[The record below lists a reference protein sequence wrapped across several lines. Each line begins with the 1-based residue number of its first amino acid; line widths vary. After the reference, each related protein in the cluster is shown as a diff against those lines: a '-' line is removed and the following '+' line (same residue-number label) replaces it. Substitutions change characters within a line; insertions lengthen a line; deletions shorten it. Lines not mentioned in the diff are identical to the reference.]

1 MKSGV
6 PQGSILGPLL
16 FLLYINDLP
25 NVTSPPTSIALF
37 ADDAKCYRVVR
48 NAEDCL
54 SFQHDLY
61 SVYDW
66 SKDWGLSYN
75 TNKCEVL
82 RISRKRRNQSNLS
95 TVNPYAIDG
104 HPLALVPSTKDL
116 GVIVNNKLT
125 WSSYISSVVAKA
137 NKNLGFLYRHFGF
150 SFIGP
155 NHRKSLYLSLVRSHL
170 SYASEIWAPQSCI
183 RDMKLLESVQRRATR
198 FILNCSKDPNNRPN
212 YKSRCHRHR
221 TSLFRDSYFNRI
233 VIIWNNLPFQ
243 IRNSASFISFKSRL
257 NEYYFNNLLSTL
269 DSDRSSTWKTIC
281 PHCRT
286 VGKSCC

>member
-1 MKSGV
+1 M
-6 PQGSILGPLL
+6 
-16 FLLYINDLP
+16 
-25 NVTSPPTSIALF
+25 
-37 ADDAKCYRVVR
+37 
-48 NAEDCL
+48 
-54 SFQHDLY
+54 
-61 SVYDW
+61 
-66 SKDWGLSYN
+66 
-75 TNKCEVL
+75 
-82 RISRKRRNQSNLS
+82 
-95 TVNPYAIDG
+95 
-104 HPLALVPSTKDL
+104 
-116 GVIVNNKLT
+116 
-125 WSSYISSVVAKA
+125 
-137 NKNLGFLYRHFGF
+137 YRHFGF

-212 YKSRCHRHR
+212 YKSRLIELNLLPISYWMECRDLCFMFKYLNGCFDVDLKDFVKIHIGRTRNSADTLKLYPVHRHR

-243 IRNSASFISFKSRL
+243 IRNSTSFISFKSRL
-257 NEYYFNNLLSTL
+257 NEYYFDKLLSTF